1 MSMFSSAEK
10 DFLTALGRLIF
21 TNPFTPERLRL
32 EETILGRNRKERVW
46 NMLSSGPAHINDI
59 TELGGLAEYW
69 ANELRKRVSKNTST
83 TDIVTYEAVILYHI
97 FEKYRKKMTEPMLSD
112 PSNRRFE
119 FYAEFK
125 KDFRHYLDFPGRH
138 GECPYEAAKTFA
150 IFFQIH
156 RAFYLIFDFIIG
168 GTIAAGHFRAAIWQ
182 SIFTCDIYRY
192 HRALYN
198 RMNQITTLITGE
210 SGTGK
215 ELVAKAIACSQYIPF
230 NPANMEFET
239 AYPDCFWPV
248 QLSAMPQT
256 MLESELFGHH
266 KGAYTGAIADR
277 KGYLESCPEA
287 GSVFLDEIGDINHET
302 QVKLLR
308 VLQTRHFQRL
318 GETAQRNFHGK
329 IIAATNRDLG
339 TECATGNFREDLYY
353 RLCADTITT
362 VPLRE
367 LISGDEDE
375 LQSFVHIL
383 STRVLDNEE
392 ADTFTVDAVTW
403 IKKNLGVAYPW
414 PGNVRELEQ
423 CVRNLIIRG
432 QYKPAVSSVNTNLP
446 SILCELTAD
455 ELMRRYCE
463 ALYRRFG
470 TFQAAADF
478 AGLDRRTIRKYI
490 TEKDAIS

>member
-1 MSMFSSAEK
+1 MFTSTEK
-10 DFLTALGRLIF
+10 TFLTALGRLIF
-21 TNPFTPERLRL
+21 TNPFTPERLQL
-32 EETILGRNRKERVW
+32 EETILGRNRKDRVW
-46 NMLSSGPAHINDI
+46 NMHSAGPSYDNDI
-59 TELGGLAEYW
+59 SELGRLAEHW
-69 ANELRKRVSKNTST
+69 ANELHKRTGKGAAAE
-83 TDIVTYEAVILYHI
+83 DIVIYEAVILYHL
-97 FEKYRKKMTEPMLSD
+97 FEKYRKPIAEPMLAD
-112 PSNRRFE
+112 PHNRRFE
-119 FYAEFK
+119 VYLDFK
-125 KDFRHYLDFPGRH
+125 KDFRHYLEFPGRR
-138 GECPYEAAKTFA
+138 GECLYEPAKTFA

-198 RMNQITTLITGE
+198 RMSQITTLISGE

-230 NPANMEFET
+230 NPSNLEFET

-318 GETAQRNFHGK
+318 GETEQRDFRGK

-339 TECATGNFREDLYY
+339 TECVSGNFREDLYY

-367 LISGDEDE
+367 LIGGDEDE
-375 LQSFVHIL
+375 LESFVHIL
-383 STRVLDNEE
+383 AARVIGSKE
-392 ADTFTVDAVTW
+392 ADSFTGEAVAW
-403 IKKNLGVAYPW
+403 IRKNLGVSYPW

-432 QYKPAVSSVNTNLP
+432 QYKPAVTSAGANLP
-446 SILCELTAD
+446 SALCELTAD

-478 AGLDRRTIRKYI
+478 AGLDRRTLRKYVDGL
-490 TEKDAIS
+490 TD